1 MSIAPEGE
9 LAIQTEGDI
18 VATRHTVRELAV
30 EIGFGITDIT
40 RIVTAA
46 SELARN
52 VYKYGGGGIVRWR
65 RVASAERSGIELQ
78 FIDQGPGIADI
89 SKALEAG
96 YSTGQ
101 GLGLGLPAAKRL
113 MDELEIQSSPG
124 QGTRVTL
131 KKWRSH

>member
-1 MSIAPEGE
+1 MSTALEGE
-9 LAIQTEGDI
+9 LVIRTEGDI
-18 VATRHTVRELAV
+18 VATRHTVREVATQ
-30 EIGFGITDIT
+30 IGFGITDVT

-65 RVASAERSGIELQ
+65 RVASQERSGIELQ

-89 SKALEAG
+89 SKALEMG
-96 YSTGQ
+96 YSTGH

-113 MDELEIQSSPG
+113 MDELEIQSDPG
-124 QGTRVTL
+124 KGTCVTL
-131 KKWRSH
+131 KKWRAH